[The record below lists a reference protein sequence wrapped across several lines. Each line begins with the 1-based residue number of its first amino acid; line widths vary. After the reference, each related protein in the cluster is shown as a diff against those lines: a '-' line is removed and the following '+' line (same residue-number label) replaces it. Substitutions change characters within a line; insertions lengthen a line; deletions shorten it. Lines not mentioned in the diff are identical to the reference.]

1 MHLLI
6 LDGFAGTGSGHTLSF
21 TQRLAQGAS
30 QLGWEVTVVAPH
42 PPEAGPLRWEPIE
55 PFFEPE
61 RPAWRN
67 HLAARR
73 GAQTAGR
80 SAQRHNVDLIIDAYL
95 HDLIGFPR
103 LPAGDI
109 PRVRIT
115 HNRLTVRTKHVRRPS
130 QHFVHPHAAQLQRLI
145 DDGDALAALT
155 QRGVD
160 DLRSHVPSAKVLQLA
175 TPVQLEVKHSAH
187 QPHDPPLVG
196 FLGEPRPDKGWP
208 ELLEALEHVRTP
220 MRLVVIGAGTGELPA
235 LANENVQLEAWRDT
249 RAHSAFTDR
258 VAAVDAVVLPHT
270 DAFVRR
276 AAGSGVALEALA
288 AGQPLLAG
296 TAIADQIPS
305 DPVAYRHID
314 PADPATFAKA
324 IEALLDDLP
333 VARAAAQRT
342 GPAFVA
348 AHHDPATILSDL
360 ARCLGVDPDD
370 ATTMPRHHGKTTR

>member
-6 LDGFAGTGSGHTLSF
+6 LDGFAGTGSGHALSF
-21 TQRLAQGAS
+21 TERLAQGAA
-30 QLGWEVTVVAPH
+30 QLGWALTVVAPH
-42 PPEAGPLRWEPIE
+42 PPEAGPLCWEPIE
-55 PFFEPE
+55 PFFTPG

-67 HLAARR
+67 HLAARQ

-80 SAQRHNVDLIIDAYL
+80 SARRQNVDLIVDAYL

-130 QHFVHPHAAQLQRLI
+130 QHWIRPHAAQLQRLI
-145 DDGDALAALT
+145 DDGDTLAALT
-155 QRGVD
+155 QRGVE
-160 DLRSHVPSAKVLQLA
+160 DLRSHVPSHKIFHLA
-175 TPVQLEVKHSAH
+175 VPVQLDVKQSAH
-187 QPHDPPLVG
+187 LPHDPPLLG
-196 FLGEPRPDKGWP
+196 FLGEPRPDKGWA
-208 ELLEALEHVRTP
+208 ELVEALEHVRTP
-220 MRLVVIGAGTGELPA
+220 MRLIVIGAGTGELPA
-235 LANENVQLEAWRDT
+235 VANESVQLEAWRDT
-249 RAHSAFTDR
+249 RAHRAFTDR
-258 VAAVDAVVLPHT
+258 IAEVDAVVLPHT

-276 AAGSGVALEALA
+276 AAGSSVALEALA

-296 TAIADQIPS
+296 TAIADQIPV

-314 PADPATFAKA
+314 PADPATFAA
-324 IEALLDDLP
+324 SIEALLSDLP

-348 AHHDPATILSDL
+348 AHHNPVIILSDL
-360 ARCLGVDPDD
+360 ARRLGVEP
-370 ATTMPRHHGKTTR
+370 